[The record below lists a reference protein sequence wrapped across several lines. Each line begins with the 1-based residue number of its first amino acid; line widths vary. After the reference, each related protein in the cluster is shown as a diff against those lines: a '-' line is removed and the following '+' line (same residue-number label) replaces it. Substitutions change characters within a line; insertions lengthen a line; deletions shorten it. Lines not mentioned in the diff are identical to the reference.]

1 MVPYVALVA
10 GPGIGG
16 GLAAAFGNNVP
27 VMIDGILTLFSA
39 IVVSNR
45 LVETPA
51 FIRRKM
57 DNTSVKSVAGPT
69 NAPESVKLPFGI
81 HIVGV
86 FTLLSSIAFSGNLS
100 MYALF
105 YEKTYNAS
113 TLYIGFIFQGNAV
126 FMILASVFLI
136 PRLRKRMEPVML
148 SFAGCFIHNAG
159 SVALGITSLAQSI
172 YFSLTSLF
180 LSGIG
185 SAIQRSQSSS
195 ITARFT
201 SVANR
206 GKIFSIIQTYGNF
219 GRIVGPVMATHSA
232 THGLPGV
239 DGFYGLPFIMS
250 GILGL
255 LGGFA
260 LMASARYTP
269 SEEALVRK
277 PTVFGDQWQD
287 EEGSQEDV
295 LALGRYVTRLL
306 TDRHYKWVT
315 RRADVEKLL
324 DKLLPELDT
333 GSSEA
338 YHNSVGSLMLSDSP
352 SMIATSKV

>member
-1 MVPYVALVA
+1 
-10 GPGIGG
+10 
-16 GLAAAFGNNVP
+16 
-27 VMIDGILTLFSA
+27 
-39 IVVSNR
+39 
-45 LVETPA
+45 
-51 FIRRKM
+51 
-57 DNTSVKSVAGPT
+57 
-69 NAPESVKLPFGI
+69 
-81 HIVGV
+81 
-86 FTLLSSIAFSGNLS
+86 

-105 YEKTYNAS
+105 YEKTYNTS
-113 TLYIGFIFQGNAV
+113 TLYIGFIFQGDAV

-148 SFAGCFIHNAG
+148 SFAGGFINNVG

-172 YFSLTSLF
+172 YFSLTSQF
-180 LSGIG
+180 LAGIG

-239 DGFYGLPFIMS
+239 DGFYGLPFILS

-269 SEEALVRK
+269 SDTPSDTPSEQKLVRR
-277 PTVFGDQWQD
+277 PTAFGDQWQD

-338 YHNSVGSLMLSDSP
+338 YHNSIGSLLLSDSP